1 MSMMDMEFSFVLG
14 VSFSVTT
21 RENRIPFSPSGFM
34 GKPTPGSR
42 AHAMRRVGRKSGG
55 AEDVL
60 RAAAPLAEKAS
71 VEGHLPRGEVLQPTP
86 NGDAAGG
93 DDLGGVC
100 QAIGEAIADPRAQR
114 AAAPAAARSALRL
127 VAI

>member
-1 MSMMDMEFSFVLG
+1 M
-14 VSFSVTT
+14 
-21 RENRIPFSPSGFM
+21 P
-34 GKPTPGSR
+34 
-42 AHAMRRVGRKSGG
+42 RVGRKSGG

-60 RAAAPLAEKAS
+60 RAAAPLAEKAG

-86 NGDAAGG
+86 NGDAAAGG

-114 AAAPAAARSALRL
+114 AAALAAARSALRL